1 MEKKFMAFLSF
12 LCLVLAASAFAAE
25 EPAAQGGRQ
34 PAAASMDM
42 FMPDY
47 VIGPGDVLFI
57 SVWKNQELTKQ
68 LPVLPDGKI
77 SYALIGELQA
87 GGVTVSALEKELRTR
102 LAKYIPDPVLSVSV
116 VQVNSMLVYVIGKV
130 LNPGHFPLT
139 GNVNVLQAL
148 AMAKGLNP
156 FAKKDEIMIFRN
168 EGGTTRIYEF
178 HYDAV
183 TAGKSLEQNIML
195 ERGDIIVVP

>member
-1 MEKKFMAFLSF
+1 MEKKFIAFLSL
-12 LCLVLAASAFAAE
+12 LCLIVAASAFAAE
-25 EPAAQGGRQ
+25 PVVQGEQ
-34 PAAASMDM
+34 PAAASLDI

-47 VIGPGDVLFI
+47 VIGPGDVLFV

-68 LPVLPDGKI
+68 MPVLPDGKI

-116 VQVNSMLVYVIGKV
+116 LQVNSMLVYVIGKV
-130 LNPGHFPLT
+130 LNPGHFALT
-139 GNVNVLQAL
+139 SNVNVLQAL

-156 FAKKDEIMIFRN
+156 FAKKDEIKVFRN

-183 TAGKSLEQNIML
+183 TAGENLEQNIIL

>member
-1 MEKKFMAFLSF
+1 MEKKFIAFLSF
-12 LCLVLAASAFAAE
+12 LCLLLAASVFAADE
-25 EPAAQGGRQ
+25 AVVQGEQQ
-34 PAAASMDM
+34 PAAPSLDI

-87 GGVTVSALEKELRTR
+87 GGVTIAALEKELRTR
-102 LAKYIPDPVLSVSV
+102 LAKYISDPVLSVSV
-116 VQVNSMLVYVIGKV
+116 LQVNSMLVYVIGKV
-130 LNPGHFPLT
+130 LNPGHFVVT
-139 GNVNVLQAL
+139 SNVNVLQAL

-156 FAKKDEIMIFRN
+156 FAKKDEIKVFRN

-183 TAGKSLEQNIML
+183 TAGENLEQNIML